1 MGVCRTAAPHRVC
14 RWTLRDKSILRGF
27 RSVCAH
33 LVTYSYGS
41 RFAAVHAGFAG
52 RAATMALPGWVI
64 QKLQNSREF
73 SALAGPGEQHPV
85 QVIAVVAGA
94 CSRRAARVGSRHVRG
109 SSRADLSRWRG
120 GGECVRFLARSR
132 RGGPR
137 DRTPRPTWGR
147 ARSSRADSCSG
158 SEWAAYRRHESTWRK
173 GLVRENLRSA
183 PLRFSLTLS
192 IPRRTHGG
200 GWVEG
205 GRVCV
210 FVFGMTNSRC
220 SCGCFVAAV
229 ATDAATIGSG

>member
-1 MGVCRTAAPHRVC
+1 M
-14 RWTLRDKSILRGF
+14 
-27 RSVCAH
+27 
-33 LVTYSYGS
+33 
-41 RFAAVHAGFAG
+41 
-52 RAATMALPGWVI
+52 
-64 QKLQNSREF
+64 
-73 SALAGPGEQHPV
+73 
-85 QVIAVVAGA
+85 IAVVAGA

-210 FVFGMTNSRC
+210 VCFGDDKQPLFMRVFRC
-220 SCGCFVAAV
+220 CGCHGCSDHRERLASALRAGRAV
-229 ATDAATIGSG
+229 GGGGSGGTTAPPEERCTCFAAGVGR